1 MTRVVV
7 CNQKGGVAKTTTL
20 LTLARCLAGQGK
32 RVLIIDTDPQ
42 GSVHSTLGLKPEKFL
57 DHLVRQNH
65 VFDSC
70 LTPVRDNIHLIASNR
85 DTSATEAFLM
95 GMPGREL
102 VLRHLFSQF
111 EQAYDVVLIDSAPSI
126 SLVQACAM
134 VYAQTLLI
142 PVNMDTLALQ
152 GAMMCIQSAQ
162 LMNELYHMQI
172 RTAAFLPVMMDRRYQ
187 MTALTL
193 QSLEQYAQRFRIP
206 ILQSIRTDSAIPKA
220 ARARQFLA
228 DYDPKS
234 KALEDYIAAAH
245 QLVEITNGQV
255 QPAEAYAALT

>member
-1 MTRVVV
+1 
-7 CNQKGGVAKTTTL
+7 L
-20 LTLARCLAGQGK
+20 
-32 RVLIIDTDPQ
+32 
-42 GSVHSTLGLKPEKFL
+42 E
-57 DHLVRQNH
+57 
-65 VFDSC
+65 
-70 LTPVRDNIHLIASNR
+70 NIHLIASNR

-102 VLRHLFSQF
+102 VLRHIFSQF

-172 RTAAFLPVMMDRRYQ
+172 RIAAFLPVMMDRRYQ
-187 MTALTL
+187 MTMC
-193 QSLEQYAQRFRIP
+193 
-206 ILQSIRTDSAIPKA
+206 
-220 ARARQFLA
+220 
-228 DYDPKS
+228 
-234 KALEDYIAAAH
+234 
-245 QLVEITNGQV
+245 
-255 QPAEAYAALT
+255 